1 MHTKPKDTSK
11 NFASIAETARSHLS
25 ALEQECTR
33 WKIGM
38 KIQKL
43 CKIILKKNFPDVNHF
58 AERKEKIISSI
69 RVKLQEKNAIAL
81 KSTSAI
87 L

>member
-1 MHTKPKDTSK
+1 
-11 NFASIAETARSHLS
+11 
-25 ALEQECTR
+25 
-33 WKIGM
+33 M